1 MRQQRRKKIPVSHQ
15 DDDSVSRHGN
25 PRSALFQQQSSPT
38 RIVRPFVAN
47 PLGSPEE
54 RARIRSNLQL
64 MMNATE
70 FAIQRNYSSVLIE
83 TNHNLAKNDR
93 RLKGLKFSKF
103 VEGESVAWSVF
114 NLPKNMETDSF
125 AVTLVV
131 VATYHSAVPLIS
143 RPDRIDFARFQKWT
157 KCV

>member
-1 MRQQRRKKIPVSHQ
+1 MSYQ

-38 RIVRPFVAN
+38 RIARAFVAN

-83 TNHNLAKNDR
+83 TNHNFAKNDR

-114 NLPKNMETDSF
+114 NLPKNLEADNF

-131 VATYHSAVPLIS
+131 VATYHSAVPLIP

>member
-1 MRQQRRKKIPVSHQ
+1 M
-15 DDDSVSRHGN
+15 
-25 PRSALFQQQSSPT
+25 
-38 RIVRPFVAN
+38 AN

-83 TNHNLAKNDR
+83 MNHNLAKNDR

-114 NLPKNMETDSF
+114 NLPKNLETDNF

-131 VATYHSAVPLIS
+131 VATYHSAVPLIP

>member
-1 MRQQRRKKIPVSHQ
+1 
-15 DDDSVSRHGN
+15 
-25 PRSALFQQQSSPT
+25 
-38 RIVRPFVAN
+38 
-47 PLGSPEE
+47 
-54 RARIRSNLQL
+54 

-83 TNHNLAKNDR
+83 MNHNLAKNDR

-114 NLPKNMETDSF
+114 NLPKNLETDNF

-131 VATYHSAVPLIS
+131 VATYHSAVPLIP